1 MTERPASFA
10 RVSLLGTPVLETSS
24 GNSALGLPPRAV
36 VVLAF
41 LTLHWERPI
50 ARSWISAELWPDI
63 PEADG
68 RANLRRYVH

>member
-1 MTERPASFA
+1 M
-10 RVSLLGTPVLETSS
+10 
-24 GNSALGLPPRAV
+24 
-36 VVLAF
+36 VLAF

-68 RANLRRYVH
+68 RANLRRYVHLSARLLRNYARLYS